1 MADSVADKSGFLC
14 AYMSN
19 HPDTLVAYV
28 RYWGKV
34 TEKVNSASIRE
45 TRKQLADNGLGDR
58 VVITAWSLEH
68 LNADMY
74 CLVARMTKSGIEVIP
89 CCPVFDRTVE
99 QLVQLLDGDHQNHS
113 LQRTY

>member
-1 MADSVADKSGFLC
+1 M
-14 AYMSN
+14 
-19 HPDTLVAYV
+19 
-28 RYWGKV
+28 
-34 TEKVNSASIRE
+34 KVNIASSIKE
-45 TRKQLADNGLGDR
+45 ARKQLADNGLGDR

-99 QLVQLLDGDHQNHS
+99 QLVQLFDGNYQHQS